1 MSMGL
6 RLMIVAVIIRYKKI
20 YQGMKKT
27 SIIKIVLSVFIAIV
41 LFVIFKMAGIVDGIS
56 LITDYVKICILNAN
70 QVVNIK
76 REPIR
81 SINKKEDMKGLWK
94 SESFAFE
101 KRYEALI
108 DSDSIIIY
116 KYENENKYI
125 YWVGTFDIEND
136 IFDSI
141 KTNNI
146 KNSEENKINTSKKI
160 LSKNYKQ
167 IAKYLST
174 ASQRDIMEFT
184 FNDNTITFTSQYND
198 DFYEVK
204 LKPYVAYNDRIRMVK
219 YNNKRIGVYD
229 DKINKELQ
237 VGKYKISYPM
247 YFDNEEENSRRNI
260 PDSWVHNDRFQ
271 MNEKNLIIF
280 SPSNKESYAEL
291 FIGEY
296 INANISTLYE
306 LYDMIIENGVN
317 YNYNN
322 SELVTFAFDYEKNS
336 IMYIFTTKYVD
347 EYTGEIIYG
356 LAFENWM
363 LMKYTN
369 EIIIIGV
376 SYSNDDASEYD
387 YIGDYEKVVKSV
399 EVIK

>member
-1 MSMGL
+1 MNKDN
-6 RLMIVAVIIRYKKI
+6 IFKII
-20 YQGMKKT
+20 T
-27 SIIKIVLSVFIAIV
+27 SVLIAIV
-41 LFVIFKMAGIVDGIS
+41 LFIIFRMTSIS
-56 LITDYVKICILNAN
+56 DTLFLFADYCKLKILKVNE
-70 QVVNIK
+70 VVNIK
-76 REPIR
+76 KEPIR
-81 SINKKEDMKGLWK
+81 EIEVKEDVKGLWK
-94 SESFAFE
+94 SEGFEFE

-125 YWVGTFDIEND
+125 YWVGTFNIEND

-141 KTNNI
+141 KTNNV

-204 LKPYVAYNDRIRMVK
+204 LKPCVAYNDRIRMVK
-219 YNNKRIGVYD
+219 YNNERVGIYD
-229 DKINKELQ
+229 EKTNKELQ

-260 PDSWVHNDRFQ
+260 PDSWVYNDRFQ

-296 INANISTLYE
+296 ANANISTLYE
-306 LYDMIIENGVN
+306 LYDMIIEKGVN

-363 LMKYTN
+363 LMKDTN

-376 SYSNDDASEYD
+376 TYSNDDASEYD
-387 YIGDYEKVVKSV
+387 YIGDYEKVIKSV